1 MRYKIIITG
10 AVGAGKTTAIGA
22 LTDQKALQTDAVAS
36 DLTTSQRKQTTTVAL
51 DYGVVKL
58 NDEDVAHV
66 YGTPGQE
73 RFDFMWDILSE
84 GAHGLILLLDDS
96 RNYPFRDLKYY
107 CEQFADLI
115 KTTRVIIGITH
126 SDLKPEPTSIET
138 YQQWL
143 KQLNLEADVLRV
155 DARVKEDIYTLVQQL
170 VAEENSASQTTT
182 QHTESD
188 ADDTQSSTP
197 QSDTTGQEATEITQT
212 TTTPA
217 STSTDTTV
225 SIDKPLEMPPLE
237 KMNLTRSSME
247 AVEKIQGVTGV
258 TLTNDMGEL
267 IDSSIDD
274 ESLNEL
280 IAFIS
285 GMTPSLEE
293 MAGLGEIHRI
303 MLRGPRDDNLTV
315 FVEAERS
322 LGVISE
328 RKKSIP
334 ALSQQIEDML
344 QWV

>member
-1 MRYKIIITG
+1 LRYKIIITG

-22 LTDQKALQTDAVAS
+22 LTDQTALQTDAVAS
-36 DLTTSQRKQTTTVAL
+36 DLITSQRKKTTTVAL

-58 NDEDVAHV
+58 NDDDVAHV

-84 GAHGLILLLDDS
+84 GAHGLILLIDDS

-107 CEQFADLI
+107 YEQFADLI
-115 KTTRVIIGITH
+115 NSTRVIIGITR
-126 SDLKPEPTSIET
+126 SDLAEEPTSIET

-143 KQLNLEADVLRV
+143 KQLNLEADVLHV

-170 VAEENSASQTTT
+170 VAEESSAVKTPSDVEAVDINSQ
-182 QHTESD
+182 
-188 ADDTQSSTP
+188 
-197 QSDTTGQEATEITQT
+197 QEISPTAPVVSEPVVSEEDELVV
-212 TTTPA
+212 PA
-217 STSTDTTV
+217 
-225 SIDKPLEMPPLE
+225 LET
-237 KMNLTRSSME
+237 MNLTRSSME
-247 AVEKIQGVTGV
+247 AVGKIQGVTGV

-267 IDSSIDD
+267 IDSSIND

-293 MAGLGEIHRI
+293 IAGLGEIHRI
-303 MLRGPRDDNLTV
+303 MLRGPKDDNLTV

-322 LGVISE
+322 LGVVSE

>member
-22 LTDQKALQTDAVAS
+22 LTDQEALQTDAVAS
-36 DLTTSQRKQTTTVAL
+36 DLITSQRKKTTTVAL

-107 CEQFADLI
+107 CEQFTDLI
-115 KTTRVIIGITH
+115 NSTRVIVGITR

-143 KQLNLEADVLRV
+143 KQLNIEADVLRV

-170 VAEENSASQTTT
+170 VAEENSASPSTDAVLSPTAGVTHDITPVTQTMP
-182 QHTESD
+182 TES
-188 ADDTQSSTP
+188 A
-197 QSDTTGQEATEITQT
+197 AF
-212 TTTPA
+212 
-217 STSTDTTV
+217 V
-225 SIDKPLEMPPLE
+225 DKPLELPPIE

-267 IDSSIDD
+267 IDSSIHD

-293 MAGLGEIHRI
+293 IAGLGEIHRI
-303 MLRGPRDDNLTV
+303 MLRGPKDDNLTV